1 MLQTIVLIVGALA
14 LVALAPL
21 ILRFL
26 IPLVGIALIFLFIFG
41 TGGLGG
47 AVALII
53 LIACFLVGKFFK
65 GESKDE

>member
-1 MLQTIVLIVGALA
+1 MGFILVLVGALA

-26 IPLVGIALIFLFIFG
+26 IPLAGIAMILLFIFG

-47 AVALII
+47 AVLII
-53 LIACFLVGKFFK
+53 ILMACFLVGKFK
-65 GESKDE
+65 GGM

>member
-1 MLQTIVLIVGALA
+1 MGTILIVTGALA

-53 LIACFLVGKFFK
+53 LIACFLVNKFK
-65 GESKDE
+65 GGA

>member
-1 MLQTIVLIVGALA
+1 MHFIIVLVGALA

-26 IPLVGIALIFLFIFG
+26 PILVAIAIGILLFVS
-41 TGGLGG
+41 TGPV
-47 AVALII
+47 ATIALII

-65 GESKDE
+65 GGE

>member
-1 MLQTIVLIVGALA
+1 MLQTIALIVGALA

-47 AVALII
+47 AVASII
-53 LIACFLVGKFFK
+53 LIVCFLVGKFK
-65 GESKDE
+65 GGA

>member
-1 MLQTIVLIVGALA
+1 MLQTIALIVGALI

-26 IPLVGIALIFLFIFG
+26 IPLVGVALICLLIFG

-53 LIACFLVGKFFK
+53 LIACFLVGKFK
-65 GESKDE
+65 SGA